1 MKEILVLVF
10 AAASLTDALKEI
22 AASWE
27 IAGGESVVFNFAA
40 SSLLARQIREGAP
53 ADLFLSADEAQMDG
67 LERAGLVV
75 PGTRR
80 SVLSNTLVAV
90 VPKDSALRIASA
102 RDLAGKGVE
111 RLALAEPTSV
121 PAGVYSKKFFER
133 VGIWDELAPKIVPTE
148 NARAT
153 LAAVESG
160 NVDAG
165 IVYRTDA
172 AISKHV
178 RIAFE
183 IPAAMG
189 PAISYPFAL
198 VKGAPRETEAR
209 RFLAYLGSPAAR
221 AVFVRYGFLVKD

>member
-133 VGIWDELAPKIVPTE
+133 VGIWDELAPKVVPTE